1 MSYSRLLIICSLF
14 NSGCATDAVVTQ
26 TRPHYVEPKH
36 PEDFR
41 AVGETV
47 PGNPAYNALLP
58 FAVLFDVAT
67 SPIQAVAI
75 LVIGLPTAP
84 KPTKKNP

>member
-1 MSYSRLLIICSLF
+1 MKTSLVTIPLVCALLT
-14 NSGCATDAVVTQ
+14 SGCATDDVLTKTKA
-26 TRPHYVEPKH
+26 HYEPSKNRNESDVE
-36 PEDFR
+36 
-41 AVGETV
+41 V
-47 PGNPAYNALLP
+47 PGNPAYKALLP

-67 SPIQAVAI
+67 SPLQAVAI